1 MYICTYRCTDVQM
14 YMYRC
19 TCTYV
24 VKVVEYIWTFLSFCI
39 VCMYGSLLTSE
50 ICMLTALYHAD
61 YTTYWCTYTPTA
73 KPGHKSQLFTIGV
86 QCYRYIVA
94 VSILKMLSHS
104 DRILKQCPDCHRLQC
119 FKNRFKTY
127 RKNRNKILAM
137 KQKNDLEK
145 YVPLFLGL
153 FNVIASIKYMMCV
166 LTW

>member
-1 MYICTYRCTDVQM
+1 M
-14 YMYRC
+14 
-19 TCTYV
+19 
-24 VKVVEYIWTFLSFCI
+24 
-39 VCMYGSLLTSE
+39 
-50 ICMLTALYHAD
+50 AD
-61 YTTYWCTYTPTA
+61 YFSMSISNSVLMDVDWGKKILIASCGSQRTSNMWAASSLCPSW
-73 KPGHKSQLFTIGV
+73 HKSQLFTRGV

-119 FKNRFKTY
+119 FKNRFQTY

-137 KQKNDLEK
+137 KQKNDWEK

>member
-1 MYICTYRCTDVQM
+1 MPQYICCEGRWIYLNFFELL
-14 YMYRC
+14 Y
-19 TCTYV
+19 
-24 VKVVEYIWTFLSFCI
+24 
-39 VCMYGSLLTSE
+39 CMYVCSLLTSV
-50 ICMLTALYHAD
+50 CWLLKKKSLYHAD

-119 FKNRFKTY
+119 FKNRFQTY

-137 KQKNDLEK
+137 KQKNDWEK